1 MSLLSSVLS
10 AEDKLPR
17 KEKTTT
23 QRQTDNSIRIWE
35 LLFQNLATWHE
46 RKIERPKFTTDFSIL
61 FTNGHSDRL
70 LSNPSSA
77 GPVTIV
83 LEVLLLIFKITGQ
96 YLVDFCATNNLFI
109 RNTAFQHKAIRITTL
124 ENKRA
129 HL

>member
-83 LEVLLLIFKITGQ
+83 LEVLLLIFKIT
-96 YLVDFCATNNLFI
+96 VDNTSSISAQPTTFSSATQPF
-109 RNTAFQHKAIRITTL
+109 NTELSA
-124 ENKRA
+124 
-129 HL
+129 